1 MSEDSDRKFIIAY
14 HVYPGSR
21 FNNFALWNDRPNQV
35 YFEMIRRHKDRIII
49 EIAGH
54 DHLASLRSH
63 TGSSVLNLED
73 PATEFSFHN
82 LIIAPSF
89 TPWYKN
95 NPGVSAF

>member
-1 MSEDSDRKFIIAY
+1 MWYEEASA
-14 HVYPGSR
+14 
-21 FNNFALWNDRPNQV
+21 V
-35 YFEMIRRHKDRIII
+35 YFNLIEKYRDRIII

-82 LIIAPSF
+82 MIIAPAF

-95 NPGVSAF
+95 NPAVSAF